1 MGEQNLEP
9 VFAMAPV
16 FAVAVQQQSGAL
28 FDHQRSPAKESSET
42 GLTFSSPTDPQI
54 CVIILAEFA
63 ARLAVV
69 YGVTRMPHMP
79 YLRAAIVAVAM
90 AVIAAPAARAQ
101 ESTLDD
107 AQQEAVEGLSKLLQA
122 LGLFVK
128 SVPQFSAPE
137 VLPNGD
143 IILRRIHPDQSPAPK
158 PPKSDDD
165 ATST

>member
-1 MGEQNLEP
+1 
-9 VFAMAPV
+9 
-16 FAVAVQQQSGAL
+16 
-28 FDHQRSPAKESSET
+28 
-42 GLTFSSPTDPQI
+42 
-54 CVIILAEFA
+54 
-63 ARLAVV
+63 
-69 YGVTRMPHMP
+69 MPHMP

-143 IILRRIHPDQSPAPK
+143 IIIRRIHPEDAPAPSK
-158 PPKSDDD
+158 PPEKDD